1 MIISHLTL
9 ARRGGLLA
17 PIAWM
22 ELSPGL
28 HVLHGARSAE
38 VIAIAVFA
46 QPSAL
51 AGDLADLLAF
61 RSRTIPLPV
70 DSPGIRKKKPAAM
83 TAFTPGLRAAHGEPN
98 LRRIQES
105 RKRKRRRRQSEVRRR
120 KKNFQTEVVEENAR
134 QENGISNRLFSSTFI
149 PPLTLP

>member
-1 MIISHLTL
+1 
-9 ARRGGLLA
+9 
-17 PIAWM
+17 M
-22 ELSPGL
+22 EPSPGL
-28 HVLHGARSAE
+28 HVLHSARSAE

-51 AGDLADLLAF
+51 TGDLAGLLAF
-61 RSRTIPLPV
+61 RGRTIPLTV
-70 DSPGIRKKKPAAM
+70 ESPRIRKKKPAAM

-120 KKNFQTEVVEENAR
+120 KKNFQCEVVEENALE
-134 QENGISNRLFSSTFI
+134 ENGISNRLFSSTFI
-149 PPLTLP
+149 PPLTLGQSFWFVANTS